1 MPESRRT
8 ALPLLLI
15 AAAAFLLF
23 GCQKDGGDT
32 YSGPVEKITFGV
44 VSIEAS
50 SLLYIADALGMFKKY
65 GLEVTVKEYP
75 AGLLAAEDLLKDRL
89 DVVTASEF
97 VVVTK
102 HFLRSDLKVLASI
115 VRADT
120 LEVIGRIDRGI
131 TEPVHLKGKRIAVTR
146 DTGADFFLATFLS
159 HQGIPAKE
167 ISFVDLPPPAIP
179 EAIVSGAVDAAMAW
193 EPTVWKIK
201 ERLGTNAVS
210 WPGQSGQSYY
220 LLLLTQGDF
229 VKNRPRA
236 ADRLLRGLVDAEK
249 YVSGH
254 TAEAQEIIARRLA
267 YNPVLLQS
275 LWSRCEFRVRLNQ
288 DLLTLMED
296 EAKWSI
302 NRRNRGK
309 ELPNY
314 LDIIHLESLER
325 IKPEAVGI
333 IH

>member
-1 MPESRRT
+1 MPGSRRT
-8 ALPLLLI
+8 TLPLLLI
-15 AAAAFLLF
+15 AAAATLFF
-23 GCQKDGGDT
+23 GCQKDAENT

-50 SLLYIADALGMFKKY
+50 SLLYIADTLGMFKKH

-75 AGLLAAEDLLKDRL
+75 AGLLATEDLMKDRA

-102 HFLRSDLKVLASI
+102 HFLRSDLRILASI
-115 VRADT
+115 ARADT

-131 TEPVHLKGKRIAVTR
+131 TKPTHLKGKRIALTR
-146 DTGADFFLATFLS
+146 DTAADFFLATFLS
-159 HQGIPAKE
+159 HQGIPARE
-167 ISFVDLPPPAIP
+167 VALVDLPPPAIP
-179 EAIVSGAVDAAMAW
+179 EAIASGAVDAAMAW
-193 EPTVWKIK
+193 EPSVWKIK
-201 ERLGTNAVS
+201 ERLGPNAVS

-220 LLLLTQGDF
+220 LLLLTRDNF
-229 VKNRPRA
+229 IKSRPRA
-236 ADRLLRGLVDAEK
+236 AERLLRGLVEAEE

-254 TAEAQEIIARRLA
+254 TAQAQEIIARRLA

-296 EAKWSI
+296 EAKFSLH
-302 NRRNRGK
+302 RRSRTGG
-309 ELPNY
+309 LPNY
-314 LDIIHLESLER
+314 FGIIHLGSLEKIR
-325 IKPEAVGI
+325 PEAVSI

>member
-1 MPESRRT
+1 MT
-8 ALPLLLI
+8 LPLLLI
-15 AAAAFLLF
+15 AAAASLLF
-23 GCQKDGGDT
+23 GCQKDAGNT
-32 YSGPVEKITFGV
+32 YAGPAEKITFGV

-50 SLLYIADALGMFKKY
+50 SLFYIADALGMFKKN
-65 GLEVTVKEYP
+65 GIEVTVKEYP
-75 AGLLAAEDLLKDRL
+75 AGLLATEDLLKDKL

-102 HFLRSDLKVLASI
+102 HFLRNDLRILASI

-167 ISFVDLPPPAIP
+167 ISFVNLPTPAIP
-179 EAIVSGAVDAAMAW
+179 EAIASGAVDAAMAW
-193 EPTVWKIK
+193 EPSVWKIK
-201 ERLGTNAVS
+201 ESLGTNAVS

-220 LLLLTQGDF
+220 LLLLTRDDF
-229 VKNRPRA
+229 LKNRPRA
-236 ADRLLRGLVDAEK
+236 AERLLRGLIEAER
-249 YVSGH
+249 YLADH
-254 TAEAQEIIARRLA
+254 PTRAQEIIARRLG
-267 YNPVLLQS
+267 YNPALLQS
-275 LWSRCEFRVRLNQ
+275 LWARCQFRVRLDQ

-296 EAKWSI
+296 EARWSI
-302 NRRNRGK
+302 HRRNRTGG
-309 ELPNY
+309 LPNY
-314 LDIIHLESLER
+314 LDIIHLESLEK